1 MNVLAGVID
10 PDYTGEIVVVIFNFG
25 EISRTIVQGQRIA
38 QVIFENILNPT
49 VQIVKQLPI
58 TSRSDNGFGSTDEQ
72 FTLPTSDSTSS
83 ELISSLPNKHD
94 KDEETIIPT
103 IKSLKSDLN
112 VSIEMPYNISLSLN
126 PFDNYTH
133 RTLQVK
139 GNHPLLGL
147 SLQICKTRNIT
158 QIIECLKSTP
168 AIRIPRWRTEVK
180 HGYIIA
186 VNNNPVQTID
196 QVKYEITNARNKA
209 LTTVDIQIATF
220 EKIAMHPQQGI
231 S

>member
-1 MNVLAGVID
+1 
-10 PDYTGEIVVVIFNFG
+10 
-25 EISRTIVQGQRIA
+25 
-38 QVIFENILNPT
+38 
-49 VQIVKQLPI
+49 
-58 TSRSDNGFGSTDEQ
+58 
-72 FTLPTSDSTSS
+72 
-83 ELISSLPNKHD
+83 
-94 KDEETIIPT
+94 
-103 IKSLKSDLN
+103 
-112 VSIEMPYNISLSLN
+112 MPYNISLSLN

-147 SLQICKTRNIT
+147 ILQICKTRNIT

-186 VNNNPVQTID
+186 VNNNPVQTIH
-196 QVKYEITNARNKA
+196 QVKGEITNARNKA

-220 EKIAMHPQQGI
+220 EKIAMHPQQGCHNYTTI
-231 S
+231 K

>member
-1 MNVLAGVID
+1 MLGPTHRPSNLRKYPQSNSQD
-10 PDYTGEIVVVIFNFG
+10 
-25 EISRTIVQGQRIA
+25 GQ
-38 QVIFENILNPT
+38 T
-49 VQIVKQLPI
+49 TTS
-58 TSRSDNGFGSTDEQ
+58 TSRSTNGFDSTDKSS
-72 FTLPTSDSTSS
+72 TVSISDSTSS
-83 ELISSLPNKHD
+83 VPTPD
-94 KDEETIIPT
+94 KDTDTTIHT
-103 IKSLKSDLN
+103 IHSLKSNLN
-112 VSIEMPYNISLSLN
+112 VSIEMPYQISMSLK

-147 SLQICKTRNIT
+147 SLQICKTRNIP

-168 AIRIPRWRTEVK
+168 AICMPRWRTELK
-180 HGYIIA
+180 NGYIIA